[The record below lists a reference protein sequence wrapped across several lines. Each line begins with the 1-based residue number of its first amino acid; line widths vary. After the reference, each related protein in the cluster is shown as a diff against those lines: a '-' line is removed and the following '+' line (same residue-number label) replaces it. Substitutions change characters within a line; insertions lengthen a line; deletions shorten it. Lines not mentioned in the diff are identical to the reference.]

1 MKRDLGASWLPR
13 VGWEKLGKEKMKHE
27 KGFGCFMVPK
37 RGVGR
42 VRPKMKHEKGFGCFM
57 APKSGVGRVWEGAK
71 WFRRVWWAHGSQE
84 WGGKD
89 GNFCGWR
96 FRWSTKAIAAAL
108 DPTPFNET

>member
-1 MKRDLGASWLPR
+1 MRRVLGVSHGSQEWGASKGVR
-13 VGWEKLGKEKMKHE
+13 VFL
-27 KGFGCFMVPK
+27 
-37 RGVGR
+37 
-42 VRPKMKHEKGFGCFM
+42 M

-71 WFRRVWWAHGSQE
+71 WFRRVWWVHGSQE